1 MVGSGECGFL
11 LCIFCAAPVNSTD
24 LKMVQVAT
32 LAEENDNF
40 TYNCE
45 RQGCASLCETNDT
58 VWPGEVAYQ
67 IYCTVGK

>member
-11 LCIFCAAPVNSTD
+11 LCIFCAAPVNRMD

-32 LAEENDNF
+32 LPVGSSNF
-40 TYNCE
+40 TYTCS
-45 RQGCASLCETNDT
+45 CASLCETNDT

-67 IYCTVGK
+67 IYCTVGE